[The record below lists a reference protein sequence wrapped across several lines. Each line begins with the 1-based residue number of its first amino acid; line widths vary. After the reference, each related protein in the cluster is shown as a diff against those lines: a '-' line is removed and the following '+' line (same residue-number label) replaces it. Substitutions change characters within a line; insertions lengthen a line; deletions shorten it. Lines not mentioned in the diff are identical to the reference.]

1 MELDGVKKRVAE
13 EEKDKQKAFKENAAM
28 QADIKLKLGE
38 LAELNKDIKNL
49 ETVNKA
55 AQKQIEVEKKKLA
68 EEKKKEAEAK
78 KMEEAEQNLAEE
90 KGEEV
95 KKPGALN
102 ANNTGKNAL
111 SEAFKKLSDKSAKDK
126 ELQHEQEPNLK
137 VADEK
142 IEKKTGLGAQAD
154 NEEKAPQAKQLLD
167 EAKENLVKKAVKEN
181 KEILKDED
189 KLEQVQES
197 VFNGSLSGVSSA
209 DSTAFIGQDRRGSAD
224 SQHTM

>member
-1 MELDGVKKRVAE
+1 MDGVKKRVAE

-78 KMEEAEQNLAEE
+78 KIEEAEQNLAEE
-90 KGEEV
+90 KKGEEV

-126 ELQHEQEPNLK
+126 EIQHEQEPNLK
-137 VADEK
+137 EADEK
-142 IEKKTGLGAQAD
+142 IENKKGLGAKAD

-167 EAKENLVKKAVKEN
+167 KAKENLVKKAVKEN

-189 KLEQVQES
+189 KLEQVQDS